1 MIDKEFK
8 LVVIFDQA
16 YPMADE
22 IEYQVYIQN
31 SLGVIIWP
39 KEISEFEK
47 L

>member
-8 LVVIFDQA
+8 LVVIFDQG
-16 YPMADE
+16 YPMATE

-31 SLGVIIWP
+31 RLGVIVWP
-39 KEISEFEK
+39 KDITKFEE